1 MTRNTTY
8 QTQKN
13 DPRSYYD
20 KRKDSRNRSRREL
33 LFWAEGVVNF
43 RKGVEGSL
51 IRVIRGRVR
60 RWDDQVE
67 QRNYQ
72 RGVDGSS
79 YNE

>member
-20 KRKDSRNRSRREL
+20 KRKESRNRSGREL
-33 LFWAEGVVNF
+33 LFWAEGMVDF
-43 RKGVEGSL
+43 WKGVEGGL
-51 IRVIRGRVR
+51 IWVIRGRVR

-67 QRNYQ
+67 QRKYQ
-72 RGVDGSS
+72 RGVDGRS